1 MTNSIKI
8 LTDSVLHIPL
18 QKYDKDFTFIVNSKI
33 YKTSSFIADLTS
45 PIISSNHLIDPTL
58 NEFTINTKSSGD
70 FNLIINLIDFKPQE
84 IKDDEFS
91 FVIESLFQIGTEKV
105 EINDKTQTHELTT
118 ENIFDLLMQHQKMPK
133 IYKTQLDQ
141 EIEYFAVVSFKSTIV
156 SIERSFALFI
166 FIY

>member
-91 FVIESLFQIGTEKV
+91 FVIESLFI
-105 EINDKTQTHELTT
+105 
-118 ENIFDLLMQHQKMPK
+118 
-133 IYKTQLDQ
+133 IY
-141 EIEYFAVVSFKSTIV
+141 
-156 SIERSFALFI
+156 
-166 FIY
+166 